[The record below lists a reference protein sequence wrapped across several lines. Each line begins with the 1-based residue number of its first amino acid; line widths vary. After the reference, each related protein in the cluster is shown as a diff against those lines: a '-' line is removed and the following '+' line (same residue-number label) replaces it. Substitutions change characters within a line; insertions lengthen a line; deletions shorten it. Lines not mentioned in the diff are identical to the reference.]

1 MMTLLIYLAGWII
14 LIGGVSWGLMTL
26 HVAQHTIEIVAV
38 ILLGVAVI
46 TGATRARSRDR
57 SSPNAHP
64 AQWTFLGP
72 GASLRAPLASSHGS
86 RQRPAPPSAKLAH
99 KTNQNRCPHP
109 PNRTGGPHRSPVSL
123 PTPHFLAPF

>member
-14 LIGGVSWGLMTL
+14 LIAGVCWGLVTL

-57 SSPNAHP
+57 P
-64 AQWTFLGP
+64 
-72 GASLRAPLASSHGS
+72 
-86 RQRPAPPSAKLAH
+86 
-99 KTNQNRCPHP
+99 
-109 PNRTGGPHRSPVSL
+109 
-123 PTPHFLAPF
+123 

>member
-57 SSPNAHP
+57 S
-64 AQWTFLGP
+64 
-72 GASLRAPLASSHGS
+72 
-86 RQRPAPPSAKLAH
+86 
-99 KTNQNRCPHP
+99 
-109 PNRTGGPHRSPVSL
+109 
-123 PTPHFLAPF
+123 